1 MTLTLLLDLDDTLLR
16 NKIEEFVPY
25 YLQRFSQEV
34 AATIAPE
41 KFVQALWAG
50 TRAMLANRRPDCTLR
65 EAFEAVFYPMTDSDP
80 AVFQGLA
87 ERFYAE
93 VFPMLEHLTA
103 PNPGAAE
110 LVAQARAAG
119 HRLVLATNP
128 LFPRVAILHRL
139 AWAQLG
145 VPPEAFDLITSYETF
160 HFTKNEPAYYAEI
173 LGRLGWPSRP
183 VVMVGDDLVGDIQSA
198 QRAGLAGFW
207 VRNGAAE
214 APAEAIT
221 PLASGDL
228 PAALRWLQAVD
239 EEALQPNWQTPSAIL
254 ASLRAQA
261 AVIDTLCRDRS
272 PEQWTR
278 RPVAGEWNLTEV
290 LCHLRDVDREV
301 NLPRLHRVV
310 EEASPFIVGVDTD
323 AWAQTRNYAGQD
335 GPTAFREF
343 IQVRLELLEFLEGL
357 APPDWRRDCRH
368 AIFGPTTLLELAGFT
383 VAHDRIHLQQI
394 QALLE

>member
-1 MTLTLLLDLDDTLLR
+1 MT
-16 NKIEEFVPY
+16 E
-25 YLQRFSQEV
+25 
-34 AATIAPE
+34 
-41 KFVQALWAG
+41 
-50 TRAMLANRRPDCTLR
+50 
-65 EAFEAVFYPMTDSDP
+65 SDP

-93 VFPMLEHLTA
+93 VFPTLEYLTA

-139 AWAQLG
+139 AWAQLE

-173 LGRLGWPSRP
+173 LGRLGWPAQP

-221 PLASGDL
+221 PLASGEL
-228 PAALRWLQAVD
+228 PEVLRWLQAVD
-239 EEALQPNWQTPSAIL
+239 ESVLQPNWQTPSAIL

-261 AVIDTLCRDRS
+261 AVIDTLCRDQL
-272 PEQWTR
+272 PERWTR
-278 RPVAGEWNLTEV
+278 RPNGT
-290 LCHLRDVDREV
+290 
-301 NLPRLHRVV
+301 
-310 EEASPFIVGVDTD
+310 
-323 AWAQTRNYAGQD
+323 
-335 GPTAFREF
+335 
-343 IQVRLELLEFLEGL
+343 
-357 APPDWRRDCRH
+357 
-368 AIFGPTTLLELAGFT
+368 
-383 VAHDRIHLQQI
+383 
-394 QALLE
+394 